1 MINQLLQRVMSA
13 AGKKKKKK
21 ADEEAAEVTSY
32 SLQQNSYLMASV
44 TFVFMIL
51 NVRRRMRE
59 RCPSPRWICSGLAPW
74 TAPTSSATT
83 SRYVYCLIMPRYVLI
98 CLDISTWYATMCRIS
113 SSVVD
118 TASHG
123 PRRKQRRNVGRRD
136 KIGRRQIFPFS
147 ALIDKRYIF
156 IALW

>member
-1 MINQLLQRVMSA
+1 MNSQGSASLNQVVLGVSSVIKDQRSNVRIILSGVINQLLQRVMSA

-59 RCPSPRWICSGLAPW
+59 RCPSPRWIC
-74 TAPTSSATT
+74 
-83 SRYVYCLIMPRYVLI
+83 
-98 CLDISTWYATMCRIS
+98 
-113 SSVVD
+113 
-118 TASHG
+118 
-123 PRRKQRRNVGRRD
+123 
-136 KIGRRQIFPFS
+136 
-147 ALIDKRYIF
+147 
-156 IALW
+156 